1 MRDQDLIPADEIC
14 VRYQVERQFVRSL
27 NDSGII
33 EIITVKET
41 EYIHC
46 DHLAQ
51 FEKMMRLHHD
61 LQINIEG
68 LEAITHLLDKV
79 KSLQNDNLRL
89 QNRLGIYE

>member
-1 MRDQDLIPADEIC
+1 MRDRDLIPADEIC
-14 VRYQVERQFVRSL
+14 IHYQVERQFVRSL

-33 EIITVKET
+33 EIVTVQET

-61 LQINIEG
+61 LHINVEG
-68 LEAITHLLDKV
+68 LEAVNHLLDKLE
-79 KSLQNDNLRL
+79 SLQKDNRKLR
-89 QNRLGIYE
+89 NRLGLYE